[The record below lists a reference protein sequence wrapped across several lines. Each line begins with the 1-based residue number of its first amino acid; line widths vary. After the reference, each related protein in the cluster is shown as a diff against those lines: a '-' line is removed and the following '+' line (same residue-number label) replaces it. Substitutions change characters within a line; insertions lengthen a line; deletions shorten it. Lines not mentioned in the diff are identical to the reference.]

1 MSGGK
6 GGRPRAL
13 SCIFARTH
21 PLDHATYC
29 AARARDSS
37 IASAPKQRVHRLSSF
52 TFLEPVGRRLWHN
65 YCWIFFIHVTSYV
78 DKLLIHPTPISSVDE
93 FFARATIGPVPGNV
107 LAANECARLIAEPD
121 WRLKCAKPAP
131 LDIGPILDP
140 RAAQAH

>member
-1 MSGGK
+1 M
-6 GGRPRAL
+6 
-13 SCIFARTH
+13 
-21 PLDHATYC
+21 
-29 AARARDSS
+29 
-37 IASAPKQRVHRLSSF
+37 HRLASF
-52 TFLEPVGRRLWHN
+52 TFLEAVGRRLWHN

-107 LAANECARLIAEPD
+107 LVANECPRLIAEPD

-140 RAAQAH
+140 RAAKLIKSLILLALPRGLEPLFSP